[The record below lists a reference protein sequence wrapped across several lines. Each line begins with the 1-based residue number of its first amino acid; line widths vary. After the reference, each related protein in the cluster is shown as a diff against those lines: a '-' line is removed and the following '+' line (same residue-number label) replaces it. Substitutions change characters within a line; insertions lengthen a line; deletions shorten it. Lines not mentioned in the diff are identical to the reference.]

1 MLKIDV
7 ILQCIFFLAII
18 SPNFNIF
25 YNKFL
30 DTLGSK
36 TKYKL
41 NINCNSKPCYCH
53 GGASYAQ

>member
-7 ILQCIFFLAII
+7 ILQSIFFLGVI

-41 NINCNSKPCYCH
+41 NINCNSKPCYLFL
-53 GGASYAQ
+53 